1 MSNVPKSKRK
11 KHDFETTKQ
20 MTLLR
25 KDITELAINDFGY
38 DPDRYQ
44 KMIDRYARA
53 RKDQP
58 NVEVTVSKMQFK
70 HDTFYD
76 AFIVDET
83 EYIIG
88 VWRDIVREFEIA
100 NSIYPSGA
108 ARLAEFCERRIHLD
122 RCIGHIRDLKT
133 ELQYIAETLPVDKNK
148 YDNLAD
154 RIMALIALVKGVRQ
168 ASNKFLKA
176 KTDEKSDS

>member
-25 KDITELAINDFGY
+25 RDITELAINDFGY

-44 KMIDRYARA
+44 KMIDRYAYA

-58 NVEVTVSKMQFK
+58 NVEIAVAKMQAR
-70 HDTFYD
+70 HDSFYE
-76 AFIVDET
+76 AFIEDEGR
-83 EYIIG
+83 YLIG
-88 VWRDIVREFEIA
+88 VWRDIVREFDA
-100 NSIYPSGA
+100 GNSIYPSGKA
-108 ARLAEFCERRIHLD
+108 LIAEYCERRLHLD
-122 RCIGHIRDLKT
+122 RCVGYIRDLKD

-154 RIMALIALVKGVRQ
+154 RIGALIALVKGVRQ

-176 KTDEKSDS
+176 KPDEKSDS